1 MFRYINIRIQETFNR
16 RRCLEIFWTGRQSD
30 KLKYLLYP
38 SVSLERVCG
47 TYLLI
52 ASGDAL
58 QRFEYV
64 RVLNDT
70 GGEIMAMAAEGK
82 DTEDV
87 IHEISIQYEMD
98 EEDIRPGIRSFID
111 EMEAIGYLLP
121 MKGE

>member
-1 MFRYINIRIQETFNR
+1 M
-16 RRCLEIFWTGRQSD
+16 
-30 KLKYLLYP
+30 
-38 SVSLERVCG
+38 SLERVCG

-58 QRFEYV
+58 QRFEYI

-111 EMEAIGYLLP
+111 EMETIGYLLP

>member
-1 MFRYINIRIQETFNR
+1 M
-16 RRCLEIFWTGRQSD
+16 
-30 KLKYLLYP
+30 KYRLCAN
-38 SVSLERVCG
+38 VSLEQVCG
-47 TYLLI
+47 THLLI

-70 GGEIMAMAAEGK
+70 GGEIMAMVAEGK
-82 DTEDV
+82 DTEDA

-111 EMEAIGYLLP
+111 EMETIGYLLP